1 MKNSNVRK
9 QKYLGG
15 TEMDKKYKVIEW
27 NINQRSGFGSRCIPK
42 FVSEEIIE
50 QKADVIV
57 LTELFRCSNAEDFLK
72 KTFIDNGYSFEV
84 TTNKGTNEVVIAWLN
99 SKFTKRGVDKSAVTM
114 ESNNVPNYLRVD
126 LMELDGAVFSVVGA
140 RIRIVSY
147 LKRKEE
153 MRFVLEKLKEVSNP
167 IILLGDFNN
176 NRRSTIEPDWNLK
189 VIDAMLVEE
198 DFSRFTPTGQSIYQE
213 NAPRGYDYEFPEDHI
228 MARDMLIYGES
239 YDRDFVYKALEY
251 YPWGKDFEYYD
262 YETKR
267 KESVRPGYPDH
278 AIVVGYFERKVG

>member
-1 MKNSNVRK
+1 M
-9 QKYLGG
+9 
-15 TEMDKKYKVIEW
+15 
-27 NINQRSGFGSRCIPK
+27 
-42 FVSEEIIE
+42 
-50 QKADVIV
+50 
-57 LTELFRCSNAEDFLK
+57 LTEFFRCSNAEDFLK
-72 KTFIDNGYSFEV
+72 KTFLEHGYSFEV

-99 SKFTKRGVDKSAVTM
+99 SKFTKTGVDKSAVTT
-114 ESNNVPNYLRVD
+114 EGNNIPNYLRVD
-126 LMELDGAVFSVVGA
+126 LTDLDGTVFTVVGA
-140 RIRIVSY
+140 RIRIVSC

-153 MRFVLEKLKEVSNP
+153 MRFVLEKLKEVRNP

-176 NRRSTIEPDWNLK
+176 NRRSTTELDWNLK

-213 NAPRGYDYEFPEDHI
+213 KAPRGYDYEFPEDHI
-228 MARDMLIYGES
+228 MARGMLIHGES

-262 YETKR
+262 YKLKR

-278 AIVVGYFERKVG
+278 AIVKGYFERKAG